1 MKLELT
7 INELGEVLKKVSKE
21 NNLNVLI
28 NLL

>member
-28 NLL
+28 KSA